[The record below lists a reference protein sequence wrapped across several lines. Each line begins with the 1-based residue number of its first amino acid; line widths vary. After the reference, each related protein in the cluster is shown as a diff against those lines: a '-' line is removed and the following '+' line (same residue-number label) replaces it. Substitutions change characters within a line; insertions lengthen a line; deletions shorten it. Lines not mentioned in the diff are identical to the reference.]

1 LWLSGRERLSWSVVF
16 LGAIDAQLVA
26 KAASDDA
33 GAAQQAAAF
42 VEENAFNAT
51 SGHDCGWRG
60 RGSVAPVCCLHVAQ
74 PSDFAADRGDDGC
87 CGASPEAIWRPKF
100 RPPVYP
106 VGGRADRPGQC
117 FSRLSRVAPGS
128 VEDRINRSN
137 GCGIAVRNFGFAS
150 ALLIQPSTVIRR
162 GEYMHVGP
170 QVAGA
175 ITQFNVTADP
185 RSVLSTYKFRTYL
198 GASH

>member
-1 LWLSGRERLSWSVVF
+1 MWLPGRERLSWSIVF

-106 VGGRADRPGQC
+106 VEDAQTGRDSAYPG
-117 FSRLSRVAPGS
+117 SLVLPPGS

-137 GCGIAVRNFGFAS
+137 GCGIAVRNFGFA
-150 ALLIQPSTVIRR
+150 AAMLIQPSTVIRR

-175 ITQFNVTADP
+175 ITQFNVMADP
-185 RSVLSTYKFRTYL
+185 RSGVSTYKFRTYL